1 MVKEFLSAADKKIY
15 DSIHGFIR
23 FDRVERKLIDSMPF
37 QRLHYVHQLGIAYLV
52 YPGATHS
59 RFEHSLGVMELATRI
74 FDKIC
79 KSPRPD
85 VFQHVPRKGSAEY
98 FYWRKVL
105 RLAALCHDLGHP
117 PFSHVA
123 EKDLLGE
130 VGHEKWTQEVI
141 FSDYLAPIWNEVKED
156 SDFPEVLE
164 ERDLVEDIAKAAI
177 GPYKWNQL
185 NQGEYTA
192 WEKIISSVIT
202 GDFFGAGR
210 IDYLLRDAKCT
221 GVAYGL
227 FDYQQ
232 LIEMLRILPAVD
244 GDEDDLELGID
255 ENGIESCEALL
266 LARHFMHRRVYRY
279 SPVKAYN
286 FHLKRFM
293 RKMFKPEDFA
303 HLEDFLKMSDIDVIS
318 ELLKA
323 SRDRK
328 HFGHDD
334 ARRIVHRQD
343 RYKVIPL
350 PPHITE
356 EELSDFRKKNK
367 IEENAL
373 VWEIYSKPKGEEG
386 WSFPVARRHFLLEKA
401 KDCSEL
407 LYKVPPS
414 SRNWI
419 FVAPEYEML
428 VVHAL
433 EKWKS

>member
-1 MVKEFLSAADKKIY
+1 MVKEFLSADDKKIY
-15 DSIHGFIR
+15 DSLHGFIR
-23 FDRVERKLIDSMPF
+23 FDRIERKLIDSIPL

-85 VFQHVPRKGSAEY
+85 VFRHVPRKGSAEY
-98 FYWRKVL
+98 LYWRKVL

-123 EKDLLGE
+123 EKELLGKA
-130 VGHEKWTQEVI
+130 GHEKWTQEII
-141 FSDYLAPIWNEVKED
+141 FSDYLAPIWSEVKED
-156 SDFPEVLE
+156 SDFSEVLE
-164 ERDLVEDIAKAAI
+164 ERNLLEDIAKAAI
-177 GPYKWNQL
+177 GPCKWKITNK
-185 NQGEYTA
+185 GEYTA
-192 WEKIISSVIT
+192 WEKIISSVIA
-202 GDFFGAGR
+202 GDFFGADR

-232 LIEMLRILPAVD
+232 LIEMLRILPAID
-244 GDEDDLELGID
+244 ASEDDLALGID

-266 LARHFMHRRVYRY
+266 LARHFMHRRVYHH
-279 SPVKAYN
+279 SSVKAYH

-293 RKMFKPEDFA
+293 QKMFNPADFIHPDA
-303 HLEDFLKMSDIDVIS
+303 FLKISDIDVIS

-323 SRDRK
+323 SRDKK
-328 HFGHDD
+328 HIGNDD
-334 ARRIVHRQD
+334 AKRIVHRHD

-350 PPHITE
+350 PSHITE
-356 EELSDFRKKNK
+356 EELLSFCKKNH
-367 IEENAL
+367 IEENVLA
-373 VWEIYSKPKGEEG
+373 WEISAKPKREEG
-386 WSFPVARRHFLLEKA
+386 WSFPIARRHFLLEKA

-407 LYKVPPS
+407 LYQVPPS

-428 VVHAL
+428 LCRAL
-433 EKWKS
+433 GEWKS